1 VLARLFGPLA
11 GSLAGVAMIV
21 VLMGVSGSG
30 KTTIGRH
37 LAGRMGWVFA
47 DADDHF
53 PRACKAKMAAGIP
66 LTDED
71 RQPWLTLLNR
81 LLRRWDK
88 GNIDGVLACSA
99 LKERYHDMLK
109 SGIATSL
116 QFVLLDGS
124 KELIAKRLATRRHEY
139 MNPVLLESQ
148 LATLEDPDGA
158 FRIVNDRPPD
168 EVVDRIV
175 AKLGPR
181 KTTEERGSNSM
192 GHSLFD
198 LTGKTAVVVGGTS
211 GIGLA
216 MAVGLAE
223 AGADVAAS
231 SRRQEQ
237 VDEAAALIEGR
248 GRKSLR
254 LTSDVGDRATLE
266 RLCEETIKAW
276 GKVDILI
283 NCAGKIKRAPT
294 VDFPEDVWNDI
305 MDTNVNGTLRACQIF
320 GRHMLEKGYGRII
333 NIASLNTFVSL
344 KEVTAYACSKAAV
357 GALTK
362 SLAVEWSSQGVTV
375 NAIAPGVF
383 RTALNAELLDKSE
396 RGKEL
401 RMRTPMGRFGKAEEL
416 VGAAIYLA
424 SDASAFVTGEILVVD
439 GGFLASGVNQ

>member
-1 VLARLFGPLA
+1 
-11 GSLAGVAMIV
+11 
-21 VLMGVSGSG
+21 
-30 KTTIGRH
+30 
-37 LAGRMGWVFA
+37 VFA

-53 PRACKAKMAAGIP
+53 PRACKAKMAAGTP
-66 LTDED
+66 LTDAD
-71 RQPWLTLLNR
+71 REPWLILLNR

-116 QFVLLDGS
+116 QFVLLEGS
-124 KELIAKRLATRRHEY
+124 KELIAQRLAERHHEY

-158 FRIVNDRPPD
+158 FRIVNDQSPD
-168 EVVDRIV
+168 EIVDRIL
-175 AKLGPR
+175 AKLGR
-181 KTTEERGSNSM
+181 VHKIAEERGSSM

-223 AGADVAAS
+223 AGADVVAS

-237 VDEAAALIEGR
+237 VDEAAGLIEGR
-248 GRKSLR
+248 GRKALR
-254 LTSDVGDRATLE
+254 LTSDVGDRKTLE
-266 RLCEETIKAW
+266 RLCDETVKAW
-276 GKVDILI
+276 GKVDILV

-294 VDFPEDVWNDI
+294 VDFPEDVWDDI

-320 GRHMLEKGYGRII
+320 GKHMLEKGYGRII

-401 RMRTPMGRFGKAEEL
+401 RMRTPMGRFGKTDEL
-416 VGAAIYLA
+416 VGSAVFLA